1 MSSRD
6 ILSDSIIYNDSESSS
21 NNSESEASL
30 VDEPGNNINGNHTND
45 TNNSND
51 LTDAYAGNS
60 IANESDV
67 ENEGDDEHNA
77 SPEYNNKRII
87 LQKFTIYNSLTTMYI
102 VGSNA
107 KESLFRVLE
116 ISKDS
121 KDETNLTIIE
131 DKNYFYTRKDMI
143 ELINGLNESV
153 EGNLR
158 KIAQG
163 YGLLGLIKFTKGY
176 YLSIITK
183 RSQVAIIGGHFI
195 YHVDETKLIPMDVNY
210 RRPDKY
216 SDEERLLSIFKY
228 MDLGRHSTSVMR
240 MILQTHYK
248 RTL

>member
-30 VDEPGNNINGNHTND
+30 VDEPGDNVNGNHTND

-107 KESLFRVLE
+107 KRKF
-116 ISKDS
+116 ISCVRNK
-121 KDETNLTIIE
+121 
-131 DKNYFYTRKDMI
+131 
-143 ELINGLNESV
+143 
-153 EGNLR
+153 
-158 KIAQG
+158 
-163 YGLLGLIKFTKGY
+163 
-176 YLSIITK
+176 
-183 RSQVAIIGGHFI
+183 
-195 YHVDETKLIPMDVNY
+195 
-210 RRPDKY
+210 
-216 SDEERLLSIFKY
+216 
-228 MDLGRHSTSVMR
+228 
-240 MILQTHYK
+240 
-248 RTL
+248 